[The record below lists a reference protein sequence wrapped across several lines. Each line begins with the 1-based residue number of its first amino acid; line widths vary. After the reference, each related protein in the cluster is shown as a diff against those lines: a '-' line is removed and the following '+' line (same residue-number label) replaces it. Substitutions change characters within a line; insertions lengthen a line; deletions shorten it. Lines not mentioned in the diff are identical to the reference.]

1 MISGEF
7 EVCKIQFSTL
17 VDKKVAKVV
26 KLSVF
31 KEQLSKF
38 KAFEFDTQHIDDGV
52 KGIVFQKKLR
62 KTGVNF

>member
-31 KEQLSKF
+31 KEQLSLN
-38 KAFEFDTQHIDDGV
+38 
-52 KGIVFQKKLR
+52 GIVFQKKLR
-62 KTGVNF
+62 KIGVNF

>member
-31 KEQLSKF
+31 KEQLSLN
-38 KAFEFDTQHIDDGV
+38 
-52 KGIVFQKKLR
+52 GIVFQKKLR
-62 KTGVNF
+62 KIGVNFYYVLNRKKVGKQH

>member
-26 KLSVF
+26 KLLVF
-31 KEQLSKF
+31 KEQLSLNLIHNTSMMALMGLFF
-38 KAFEFDTQHIDDGV
+38 K
-52 KGIVFQKKLR
+52 K
-62 KTGVNF
+62 N